1 MKPWCTEPFITLENK
16 VWGNWGLCCRSKPLP
31 YNAKDISP
39 LDHFNGDTMKRIRK
53 DMSNH
58 NVTDEIKTLC
68 EKCLVH
74 EQMGVTSRRQQ
85 KLNFPVP
92 EMDSDGTITDFAFE
106 TIEIKFF
113 GNLCNLKCKMCS
125 GMYSSSIAADE
136 KKRGEWTGPTY
147 FNIYEQMQDKDQ
159 FYSDMLKILP
169 FTKKIKF
176 TGGEPTMNKSI
187 VDFITWISDNNL
199 SSNMVLKI
207 ITNGTRISPEIN
219 KASKKFKSFEVGVS
233 VDGTFEIDEYQR
245 VGTVFDDV
253 LQNIKIYKTI
263 AQVYLGPVI
272 TALNVGNVPELARLG
287 KMLNVGVDFSS
298 IVLWP
303 EHMKIEA
310 LPLGYRKELLESYDY
325 PKEIKTALE
334 NPEFNLQSFEKLLF
348 TNPNLYDIIESL
360 KKWQKF

>member
-31 YNAKDISP
+31 YSAKDVSP
-39 LDHFNGDTMKRIRK
+39 LDHFNGNTMKRIRM
-53 DMSNH
+53 DMKSN
-58 NVTDEIKTLC
+58 NITDEIKTYC
-68 EKCLVH
+68 EKCLLH
-74 EQMGVTSRRQQ
+74 EKMGITSRRQD
-85 KLNFPVP
+85 KLHLSVP
-92 EMDSDGTITDFAFE
+92 EIDSNGTITDFAFE

-136 KKRGEWTGPTY
+136 KKNGNWTGPTY

-159 FYSDMLKILP
+159 FYSDMSKILP
-169 FTKKIKF
+169 YTKKIKF

-187 VDFITWISDNNL
+187 VDFITWVSDNNF
-199 SSNMVLKI
+199 SQNMILKI
-207 ITNGTRISPEIN
+207 ITNGTRISPQIN

-272 TALNVGNVPELARLG
+272 TALNVSNVPELVRLG
-287 KMLNVGVDFSS
+287 IMLNVPVDLNS

-325 PKEIKTALE
+325 PREIKTALE
-334 NPEFNLQSFEKLLF
+334 NPEFNLQLFEKLLF
-348 TNPNLYDIIESL
+348 TNPDLYDIIESL